1 MKTTIGI
8 LALVACAGIASASTS
23 FTPSPTIV
31 DTVTFTNINSVDGQ
45 GDIDNV
51 LGNWA
56 ANNSGSVDQIRVTGT
71 LQEIATAT
79 WASEARVRFTAG
91 AGSAFPA
98 FNVQATTTG
107 GYTGTFNVNSTVN
120 VSPFSLTAGGAVG
133 FEWFESAQDGT
144 AGLPEQTWTSVT
156 YEFVQ
161 SAGPTV
167 ITNGNVALGSLA
179 QGSTTNYS
187 GGHVSGGIDFVTF
200 TIGDDVAGGGYLN
213 IRMLGGATGGM
224 SDTELALYD
233 GGGNFIATDDD
244 GSGASGFFSMMSF
257 GAADP
262 NVLPGDDA
270 AGSDGLFLPAGTY
283 TLVTAGYNT
292 VFGATLGAITP
303 GTNAGSYDLSISYV
317 PTPGALALL
326 GMGGLIANR
335 RRR

>member
-1 MKTTIGI
+1 MKKTIGI

-23 FTPSPTIV
+23 FTPSPTLV
-31 DTVTFTNINSVDGQ
+31 DSFTVNNIASVDGL
-45 GDIDNV
+45 GDLDNV
-51 LGNWA
+51 TGTWNNLG
-56 ANNSGSVDQIRVTGT
+56 SGTVDTIRVTGT
-71 LQEIATAT
+71 LTSVFAGTY
-79 WASEARVRFTAG
+79 ASEARVRFSPLNNNSFA
-91 AGSAFPA
+91 A
-98 FNVQATTTG
+98 FNVQA
-107 GYTGTFNVNSTVN
+107 STVN
-120 VSPFSLTAGGAVG
+120 NYSGSIAIDRTVSVPSFTLAPDSVG
-133 FEWFESAQDGT
+133 IEWFESYNDGDGADSNWDT
-144 AGLPEQTWTSVT
+144 VT
-156 YEFVQ
+156 YEFLQ

-179 QGSTTNYS
+179 QGSTTNYAGS
-187 GGHVSGGIDFVTF
+187 HVSGGIDLITF

-213 IRMLGGATGGM
+213 IRMLGGAVGGM
-224 SDTELALYD
+224 SDTEIALYD
-233 GGGNFIATDDD
+233 GLGNFIATDDD
-244 GSGASGFFSMMSF
+244 GSGTTFFSMMSF
-257 GAADP
+257 GALDP

-283 TLVTAGYNT
+283 TLVTGGYNT